1 MQHTFLYISLPLLLH
16 DGNVKLSSYTF
27 YGENVLLLLVFL
39 FAFFLTAAHFHFLNG
54 HYHFSFPHHRHK
66 IFMCF

>member
-27 YGENVLLLLVFL
+27 YGGNVLLLLVFL
-39 FAFFLTAAHFHFLNG
+39 FAFVFTAAHFHLNG
-54 HYHFSFPHHRHK
+54 R
-66 IFMCF
+66 